1 MREPDPVTPRMEG
14 NTFVFPVRIYY
25 EDTDLSGI
33 VYHANYLRYM
43 ERARTEFFRFLGL
56 KAAAMEDADP
66 SAWALRKLEIDY
78 LRPAKFDD
86 IVEVRTNVVA
96 LSAARLIAQQSIYA
110 HGVQL
115 TRGQVEACII
125 SLTGRPKRIP
135 QEVRDKV
142 LPFVSETV
150 A

>member
-1 MREPDPVTPRMEG
+1 MSDPMTARIEG

-43 ERARTEFFRFLGL
+43 ERARTEFFRALGL
-56 KAAAMEDADP
+56 RAANMEEADP
-66 SAWALRKLEIDY
+66 SAWALRKATIEY

-86 IVEVRTNVVA
+86 IVEVHTTVTA
-96 LSAARLIAQQSIYA
+96 LTGARLCANQLILRQ
-110 HGVQL
+110 HEVL
-115 TRGQVEACII
+115 TRSSIEACII
-125 SLTGRPKRIP
+125 SLTGKPRRIP
-135 QEVRDKV
+135 AEVSDKV
-142 LPFVSETV
+142 LPFLGETV